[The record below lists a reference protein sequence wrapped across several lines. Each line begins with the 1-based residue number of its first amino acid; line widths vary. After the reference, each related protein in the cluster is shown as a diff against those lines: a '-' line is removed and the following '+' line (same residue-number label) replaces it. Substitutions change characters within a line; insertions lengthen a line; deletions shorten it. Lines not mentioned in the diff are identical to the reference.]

1 MSLVSYESS
10 VILKSDSA
18 SATDSGIVNTST
30 QSFAGEKTFEDPT
43 IFGNAGSNTS
53 GIIVAGASY
62 NSQSKTSQ
70 IGEGDQALQI
80 YLRNSTV
87 SPSTVIFSRSNSDTT
102 VDGAVT
108 NGMSLGNTLS
118 LGYCSTYYNIFSN
131 IVFQASS
138 TGTISDSSSP
148 GAIQFQVV
156 QDGSNSLQNT
166 LLLDQDGSVT
176 SQLGGFVGDGSG
188 LTNLK
193 IISSI
198 PETSSLVESL
208 GTTNIDWSISNSF
221 SFTLV
226 DDLSISFSNQKSG
239 QTITVRLTNT
249 TSNHSV
255 SWETAGI
262 LWSGGTAPTM
272 STGAVSD
279 LYYFFFDGSN
289 IFGTYFQNLS

>member
-18 SATDSGIVNTST
+18 SATDSGIVNTT
-30 QSFAGEKTFEDPT
+30 DQSFAGDKTFVDYT
-43 IFGNAGSNTS
+43 IFGNIGNNIS
-53 GIIVAGASY
+53 GINVNGTVY
-62 NSQSKTSQ
+62 NSQTKISQ
-70 IGEGDQALQI
+70 IDGANEGLQL
-80 YLRNSTV
+80 YLRNSTQF
-87 SPSTVIFSRSNSDTT
+87 PPTIAFSRSNSDTT

-108 NGMSLGNTLS
+108 NGMPLGNTLS

-131 IVFQASS
+131 IMFQASS

-188 LTNLK
+188 LTNLN
-193 IISSI
+193 IVSSI